1 MVITTPTNMK
11 KAALLLLFATFLL
24 QWIVPAKMIW
34 EQERLYETG
43 ITYKIRTVPVDPN
56 DPFRGK
62 YITLRYDIS
71 NYTISDVSHLE
82 PIQVNKQIYVQLEEE
97 GEGFA
102 KISHLSD
109 SPPNSK
115 NYLIARIQRFFRETD
130 NTYHFRLSYPF
141 ETYFMEESKALK
153 AEQLYRDA
161 LRNSDKK
168 TYGVVNISRGKAVL
182 KDVQV
187 DGISIKDLVE

>member
-71 NYTISDVSHLE
+71 NYTTSDVSHLE

-97 GEGFA
+97 EEGFA
-102 KISHLSD
+102 KIHSLSKV
-109 SPPNSK
+109 PPASE
-115 NYLIARIQRFFRETD
+115 NYLTATIRSYKKREQAH
-130 NTYHFRLSYPF
+130 HFRLSYPF
-141 ETYFMEESKALK
+141 ERFFMEESKAPK
-153 AEQLYRDA
+153 AEKLYWKA
-161 LRNSDKK
+161 LRNSDRK
-168 TYGVVNISRGKAVL
+168 TYGLVNISNGKAAL
-182 KDVQV
+182 RDVQV
-187 DGISIKDLVE
+187 DGVSISDLVE